1 MNLNVSDLW
10 EKLPVNSSG
19 RCPYDVTGW
28 EHQMEQLYFW
38 FYLLLFIPGLCLN
51 TTALWVL
58 CRHISKKTKAVIFMV
73 NLALADLLHV
83 MSLPL
88 RIHYYRTHTWPFG
101 QTLCLFCF
109 YLKYLNMYAS
119 ITFLVRTHSNL
130 FCFYL
135 KYLNMYASITFLV
148 RTHSNLF
155 CFYLKYLNMYA
166 SITFLVRTHSNL
178 FCFYRKYLNMYAS
191 ITFLVR
197 THSNLFC
204 FYLKYLNMYASI
216 TFLVRTHSNL
226 FCFYLKYLNMYA
238 SITFLVRTHSNLF
251 CFYLKYLNMYASI
264 TFLVCISVQRCV
276 FLLQPFY
283 ARRWRRRYDLLIS
296 ATVWLVVGIF
306 CSPFIIMRISNS
318 TVPGQYTPSPSTSF
332 IPSSNPSYY
341 TGSPIPYSTPST
353 LPYTS
358 PSPRPGDG
366 CFKDLPTRKLPL
378 PLMAAMMVLA
388 ELFGFVL
395 PLSAISYCSLR
406 IAHSL
411 RQRQDREHHQNHRCP
426 STSQAQPS
434 AQTDRE
440 HHHNH
445 RCPSTSQAQPS
456 AQMHRQTDKD
466 KRRALRMV
474 MSCSALFLFCF
485 APYHVNFL
493 LYVMVSQ
500 DIVSHCPTMLAVR
513 HFHPISLCVAS
524 LSCCLNPLLYYFL
537 TAEFRQHLSQRTSS
551 LSSSIRGRLMSLE
564 STSSFRE

>member
-1 MNLNVSDLW
+1 MNLNVSGLW
-10 EKLPVNSSG
+10 EELPVNSSVW
-19 RCPYDVTGW
+19 CPYDVIGW
-28 EHQMEQLYFW
+28 EPQMEQLYFW

-88 RIHYYRTHTWPFG
+88 RIHYYLTHTWPFG
-101 QTLCLFCF
+101 QTLC
-109 YLKYLNMYAS
+109 
-119 ITFLVRTHSNL
+119 
-130 FCFYL
+130 
-135 KYLNMYASITFLV
+135 
-148 RTHSNLF
+148 
-155 CFYLKYLNMYA
+155 
-166 SITFLVRTHSNL
+166 
-178 FCFYRKYLNMYAS
+178 
-191 ITFLVR
+191 
-197 THSNLFC
+197 
-204 FYLKYLNMYASI
+204 
-216 TFLVRTHSNL
+216 
-226 FCFYLKYLNMYA
+226 
-238 SITFLVRTHSNLF
+238 LF

-296 ATVWLVVGIF
+296 ATVWLVVGIG

-318 TVPGQYTPSPSTSF
+318 TVPSQYTPSPSTSL
-332 IPSSNPSYY
+332 IPSSNPSHY
-341 TGSPIPYSTPST
+341 TGSPIQYSTTST

-358 PSPRPGDG
+358 SSPTG

-378 PLMAAMMVLA
+378 PLM
-388 ELFGFVL
+388 
-395 PLSAISYCSLR
+395 
-406 IAHSL
+406 
-411 RQRQDREHHQNHRCP
+411 
-426 STSQAQPS
+426 
-434 AQTDRE
+434 
-440 HHHNH
+440 
-445 RCPSTSQAQPS
+445 
-456 AQMHRQTDKD
+456 DKD

-485 APYHVNFL
+485 APYHINFL

-500 DIVSHCPTMLAVR
+500 DIVSHCPTMLVVR
-513 HFHPISLCVAS
+513 HFHPVSLCVAS

>member
-10 EKLPVNSSG
+10 EELPVNSSG
-19 RCPYDVTGW
+19 RCDVTGW

-119 ITFLVRTHSNL
+119 ITFLV
-130 FCFYL
+130 
-135 KYLNMYASITFLV
+135 
-148 RTHSNLF
+148 
-155 CFYLKYLNMYA
+155 
-166 SITFLVRTHSNL
+166 
-178 FCFYRKYLNMYAS
+178 
-191 ITFLVR
+191 
-197 THSNLFC
+197 
-204 FYLKYLNMYASI
+204 
-216 TFLVRTHSNL
+216 
-226 FCFYLKYLNMYA
+226 
-238 SITFLVRTHSNLF
+238 
-251 CFYLKYLNMYASI
+251 
-264 TFLVCISVQRCV
+264 CISVQRCV

-318 TVPGQYTPSPSTSF
+318 TVPGQYTPSPSTSL
-332 IPSSNPSYY
+332 IPISNPSYY

-358 PSPRPGDG
+358 PSPRPSDG

-434 AQTDRE
+434 AQMDRE

-456 AQMHRQTDKD
+456 AQMNRQTDKD

-500 DIVSHCPTMLAVR
+500 DIVSHCPTMLVVR
-513 HFHPISLCVAS
+513 HFHPVSLCVAS
-524 LSCCLNPLLYYFL
+524 MSCCLNPLLYYFL

>member
-1 MNLNVSDLW
+1 MNLNVSDLG
-10 EKLPVNSSG
+10 EELPVNSSSL
-19 RCPYDVTGW
+19 RCSYDVIGW
-28 EHQMEQLYFW
+28 EHRMEQLYFW
-38 FYLLLFIPGLCLN
+38 FYLLLFVPGLCLN

-119 ITFLVRTHSNL
+119 ITFLV
-130 FCFYL
+130 
-135 KYLNMYASITFLV
+135 
-148 RTHSNLF
+148 
-155 CFYLKYLNMYA
+155 
-166 SITFLVRTHSNL
+166 
-178 FCFYRKYLNMYAS
+178 
-191 ITFLVR
+191 
-197 THSNLFC
+197 
-204 FYLKYLNMYASI
+204 
-216 TFLVRTHSNL
+216 
-226 FCFYLKYLNMYA
+226 
-238 SITFLVRTHSNLF
+238 
-251 CFYLKYLNMYASI
+251 
-264 TFLVCISVQRCV
+264 CISVQRCV

-296 ATVWLVVGIF
+296 ATVWLVVGIG

-318 TVPGQYTPSPSTSF
+318 TVPSQYTPSPSISL
-332 IPSSNPSYY
+332 IPSSNPSHY
-341 TGSPIPYSTPST
+341 TGSPIPYSIPST

-358 PSPRPGDG
+358 PSPRPIDG

-378 PLMAAMMVLA
+378 PLVAAMMVLA

-395 PLSAISYCSLR
+395 PLGAISYCSLR

-411 RQRQDREHHQNHRCP
+411 RQRQDREHNHRCP

-434 AQTDRE
+434 AQTDRD
-440 HHHNH
+440 HNH

-456 AQMHRQTDKD
+456 AQTDRDHNHRCPSTSQAQPSAQTDRD

-500 DIVSHCPTMLAVR
+500 DIVSHCPTMLVVR
-513 HFHPISLCVAS
+513 HFHPVSLCVAS

>member
-1 MNLNVSDLW
+1 MNLNVSGLW
-10 EKLPVNSSG
+10 EELPVNSSV
-19 RCPYDVTGW
+19 RCPYDVIGW
-28 EHQMEQLYFW
+28 EPQMQQLYFW

-88 RIHYYRTHTWPFG
+88 RIHYYLTHTWPFG
-101 QTLCLFCF
+101 QALC
-109 YLKYLNMYAS
+109 
-119 ITFLVRTHSNL
+119 
-130 FCFYL
+130 
-135 KYLNMYASITFLV
+135 
-148 RTHSNLF
+148 
-155 CFYLKYLNMYA
+155 
-166 SITFLVRTHSNL
+166 
-178 FCFYRKYLNMYAS
+178 
-191 ITFLVR
+191 
-197 THSNLFC
+197 
-204 FYLKYLNMYASI
+204 
-216 TFLVRTHSNL
+216 
-226 FCFYLKYLNMYA
+226 
-238 SITFLVRTHSNLF
+238 LF

-296 ATVWLVVGIF
+296 ATVWLVVGIG
-306 CSPFIIMRISNS
+306 CSPFIIMRSSNS
-318 TVPGQYTPSPSTSF
+318 TVPSQYTPSPSTSL
-332 IPSSNPSYY
+332 IPSSNPSHY
-341 TGSPIPYSTPST
+341 TGSPIQYSTPST

-358 PSPRPGDG
+358 SSPSG

-378 PLMAAMMVLA
+378 PLVAAMMVLA

-411 RQRQDREHHQNHRCP
+411 RQRQDREHHHNHRCP

-456 AQMHRQTDKD
+456 AQINRQMDKD

-485 APYHVNFL
+485 APYHINFL

-500 DIVSHCPTMLAVR
+500 DIVSHCPTMLVVR
-513 HFHPISLCVAS
+513 HFHPVSLCVAS

>member
-1 MNLNVSDLW
+1 MPDRLLTPAVTEDLSDCRFIHPSATPAAP
-10 EKLPVNSSG
+10 LPA
-19 RCPYDVTGW
+19 P
-28 EHQMEQLYFW
+28 HQTDSPGEATYLVELELYFW

-88 RIHYYRTHTWPFG
+88 RIHYYLTHTWPFG
-101 QTLCLFCF
+101 QTLC
-109 YLKYLNMYAS
+109 
-119 ITFLVRTHSNL
+119 
-130 FCFYL
+130 
-135 KYLNMYASITFLV
+135 
-148 RTHSNLF
+148 
-155 CFYLKYLNMYA
+155 
-166 SITFLVRTHSNL
+166 
-178 FCFYRKYLNMYAS
+178 
-191 ITFLVR
+191 
-197 THSNLFC
+197 
-204 FYLKYLNMYASI
+204 
-216 TFLVRTHSNL
+216 
-226 FCFYLKYLNMYA
+226 
-238 SITFLVRTHSNLF
+238 LF

-296 ATVWLVVGIF
+296 ATVWLVVGIG

-318 TVPGQYTPSPSTSF
+318 TVPIQYTPSPSTSL
-332 IPSSNPSYY
+332 IPSSNHSQY
-341 TGSPIPYSTPST
+341 TGSPIQYSTPFT

-358 PSPRPGDG
+358 SSPSG
-366 CFKDLPTRKLPL
+366 CFKDLPTRKLPI
-378 PLMAAMMVLA
+378 PLVAAMMVLA

-411 RQRQDREHHQNHRCP
+411 RQRQDREHHHNHRCP

-434 AQTDRE
+434 VQTDRE

-456 AQMHRQTDKD
+456 VQTDREHHHNHRCPSTSQAQPSVQTDREHHHNHCCPSTSQTQPSAQINRQMDKD

-485 APYHVNFL
+485 APYHINFL

-500 DIVSHCPTMLAVR
+500 DIVSHCPTMLVVR
-513 HFHPISLCVAS
+513 HFHPVSLCVAS

>member
-119 ITFLVRTHSNL
+119 ITFLV
-130 FCFYL
+130 
-135 KYLNMYASITFLV
+135 
-148 RTHSNLF
+148 
-155 CFYLKYLNMYA
+155 
-166 SITFLVRTHSNL
+166 
-178 FCFYRKYLNMYAS
+178 
-191 ITFLVR
+191 
-197 THSNLFC
+197 
-204 FYLKYLNMYASI
+204 
-216 TFLVRTHSNL
+216 
-226 FCFYLKYLNMYA
+226 
-238 SITFLVRTHSNLF
+238 
-251 CFYLKYLNMYASI
+251 
-264 TFLVCISVQRCV
+264 CISVQRCV

-318 TVPGQYTPSPSTSF
+318 TVPGQYTPSPSTSL

>member
-1 MNLNVSDLW
+1 MNLNVSDLG
-10 EKLPVNSSG
+10 EELPVNSSM
-19 RCPYDVTGW
+19 RCPYDVIGW
-28 EHQMEQLYFW
+28 EPQKVQQLYFW

-58 CRHISKKTKAVIFMV
+58 CTHISKKTKAVIFMV

-88 RIHYYRTHTWPFG
+88 RIHYYLTHTWPFG
-101 QTLCLFCF
+101 HTLCLFCF

-119 ITFLVRTHSNL
+119 IS
-130 FCFYL
+130 
-135 KYLNMYASITFLV
+135 
-148 RTHSNLF
+148 
-155 CFYLKYLNMYA
+155 
-166 SITFLVRTHSNL
+166 
-178 FCFYRKYLNMYAS
+178 
-191 ITFLVR
+191 
-197 THSNLFC
+197 
-204 FYLKYLNMYASI
+204 
-216 TFLVRTHSNL
+216 
-226 FCFYLKYLNMYA
+226 
-238 SITFLVRTHSNLF
+238 
-251 CFYLKYLNMYASI
+251 
-264 TFLVCISVQRCV
+264 FLVCISVQRCV
-276 FLLQPFY
+276 FLLRPFY

-296 ATVWLVVGIF
+296 ATVWLVVGIGS
-306 CSPFIIMRISNS
+306 SPFIIMRISNS
-318 TVPGQYTPSPSTSF
+318 SNPSQYTPSPSTSL
-332 IPSSNPSYY
+332 IHSSNPSQY
-341 TGSPIPYSTPST
+341 TPSPSTSLIHSSNPSQYSPIPYSTPST
-353 LPYTS
+353 LPYT
-358 PSPRPGDG
+358 RPIDG

-378 PLMAAMMVLA
+378 PLVAAMMVLA

-411 RQRQDREHHQNHRCP
+411 RQRQDSRCPSTSQAQPSALTDREHHHNHACPSTSQAQPSALTDREHHHNHACP

-456 AQMHRQTDKD
+456 ALMNRQIDKE

-500 DIVSHCPTMLAVR
+500 DIVSHCPTMLVVR
-513 HFHPISLCVAS
+513 HFHPVSLCVAS

>member
-1 MNLNVSDLW
+1 MNLNVSGLW
-10 EKLPVNSSG
+10 EELPVNSSA
-19 RCPYDVTGW
+19 RCPYDVIGW
-28 EHQMEQLYFW
+28 EPQMEQLYFW

-88 RIHYYRTHTWPFG
+88 RIHYYLTHTWPFG
-101 QTLCLFCF
+101 QTLC
-109 YLKYLNMYAS
+109 
-119 ITFLVRTHSNL
+119 
-130 FCFYL
+130 
-135 KYLNMYASITFLV
+135 
-148 RTHSNLF
+148 
-155 CFYLKYLNMYA
+155 
-166 SITFLVRTHSNL
+166 
-178 FCFYRKYLNMYAS
+178 
-191 ITFLVR
+191 
-197 THSNLFC
+197 
-204 FYLKYLNMYASI
+204 
-216 TFLVRTHSNL
+216 
-226 FCFYLKYLNMYA
+226 
-238 SITFLVRTHSNLF
+238 LF

-296 ATVWLVVGIF
+296 ATVWLVVGIG

-318 TVPGQYTPSPSTSF
+318 TEPSQYTPSPSTSL
-332 IPSSNPSYY
+332 IPSSNPSHY
-341 TGSPIPYSTPST
+341 TGSPIQYSTPST

-358 PSPRPGDG
+358 SIPSG

-378 PLMAAMMVLA
+378 PLVAAMMVLA

-411 RQRQDREHHQNHRCP
+411 RQRQDREHHHNHRCP

-456 AQMHRQTDKD
+456 AQTDREHHHNHRCPSTSQAQPSAQINRQIDKD

-485 APYHVNFL
+485 APYHINFL

-500 DIVSHCPTMLAVR
+500 DIVSHCPTMLVVR
-513 HFHPISLCVAS
+513 HFHPVSLCVAS

>member
-1 MNLNVSDLW
+1 MNLNVSDLG
-10 EKLPVNSSG
+10 EELPVNSSM
-19 RCPYDVTGW
+19 RCPYDVIGW
-28 EHQMEQLYFW
+28 EPQKVQQLYFW

-58 CRHISKKTKAVIFMV
+58 CTHISKKTKAVIFMV

-88 RIHYYRTHTWPFG
+88 RIHYYLTHTWPFG
-101 QTLCLFCF
+101 HTLC
-109 YLKYLNMYAS
+109 
-119 ITFLVRTHSNL
+119 
-130 FCFYL
+130 
-135 KYLNMYASITFLV
+135 
-148 RTHSNLF
+148 
-155 CFYLKYLNMYA
+155 
-166 SITFLVRTHSNL
+166 
-178 FCFYRKYLNMYAS
+178 
-191 ITFLVR
+191 
-197 THSNLFC
+197 
-204 FYLKYLNMYASI
+204 
-216 TFLVRTHSNL
+216 
-226 FCFYLKYLNMYA
+226 
-238 SITFLVRTHSNLF
+238 LF

-296 ATVWLVVGIF
+296 ATVWLVVGIG

-318 TVPGQYTPSPSTSF
+318 TVPSQYTPSPSTSL
-332 IPSSNPSYY
+332 IPSSNPSQY

-353 LPYTS
+353 LPYT
-358 PSPRPGDG
+358 RPIDG

-378 PLMAAMMVLA
+378 PLVAAMMVLA

-411 RQRQDREHHQNHRCP
+411 RQRQDSRCPSTSQAQPSAQTDREHHHNHPCP

-456 AQMHRQTDKD
+456 AQMNRQIDKE

-474 MSCSALFLFCF
+474 MSCSGLFLFCF

-500 DIVSHCPTMLAVR
+500 DIVSHCPTMLVVR
-513 HFHPISLCVAS
+513 HFHPVSLCVAS

>member
-1 MNLNVSDLW
+1 MNLNVSGLW
-10 EKLPVNSSG
+10 EELPVNSSVW
-19 RCPYDVTGW
+19 CPYDVIGW
-28 EHQMEQLYFW
+28 EPQMEQLYFW

-88 RIHYYRTHTWPFG
+88 RIHYYLTHTWPFG
-101 QTLCLFCF
+101 QTLC
-109 YLKYLNMYAS
+109 
-119 ITFLVRTHSNL
+119 
-130 FCFYL
+130 
-135 KYLNMYASITFLV
+135 
-148 RTHSNLF
+148 
-155 CFYLKYLNMYA
+155 
-166 SITFLVRTHSNL
+166 
-178 FCFYRKYLNMYAS
+178 
-191 ITFLVR
+191 
-197 THSNLFC
+197 
-204 FYLKYLNMYASI
+204 
-216 TFLVRTHSNL
+216 
-226 FCFYLKYLNMYA
+226 
-238 SITFLVRTHSNLF
+238 LF

-296 ATVWLVVGIF
+296 ATVWLVVGIG

-318 TVPGQYTPSPSTSF
+318 TVPSQHTPSPSTSL
-332 IPSSNPSYY
+332 IPSSNPSHY
-341 TGSPIPYSTPST
+341 TGSPIQYSTIST

-358 PSPRPGDG
+358 SSPSG

-378 PLMAAMMVLA
+378 PLVAAMMVLA

-411 RQRQDREHHQNHRCP
+411 RQRQDREHHHNHRCPSTSQAQPSTQTDREHHHNHRCP

-445 RCPSTSQAQPS
+445 RCPLTSQAQPS
-456 AQMHRQTDKD
+456 ARINRQMDKD

-485 APYHVNFL
+485 APYHINFL

-500 DIVSHCPTMLAVR
+500 DIVSHCPTMLVVR
-513 HFHPISLCVAS
+513 HFHPVSLCVAS

>member
-1 MNLNVSDLW
+1 MNLNVSGLW
-10 EKLPVNSSG
+10 EELPVNSSVW
-19 RCPYDVTGW
+19 CPYDVIGW
-28 EHQMEQLYFW
+28 EPQMEQLYFW

-88 RIHYYRTHTWPFG
+88 RIHYYLTHTWPFG
-101 QTLCLFCF
+101 QTLC
-109 YLKYLNMYAS
+109 
-119 ITFLVRTHSNL
+119 
-130 FCFYL
+130 
-135 KYLNMYASITFLV
+135 
-148 RTHSNLF
+148 
-155 CFYLKYLNMYA
+155 
-166 SITFLVRTHSNL
+166 
-178 FCFYRKYLNMYAS
+178 
-191 ITFLVR
+191 
-197 THSNLFC
+197 
-204 FYLKYLNMYASI
+204 
-216 TFLVRTHSNL
+216 
-226 FCFYLKYLNMYA
+226 
-238 SITFLVRTHSNLF
+238 LF

-296 ATVWLVVGIF
+296 ATVWLVVGIG

-318 TVPGQYTPSPSTSF
+318 TVPSQYTPSPSTSL
-332 IPSSNPSYY
+332 IPSSNPSHY
-341 TGSPIPYSTPST
+341 TGSPIQYSTTST

-358 PSPRPGDG
+358 SSPTG

-378 PLMAAMMVLA
+378 PLVAAMMVLA

-411 RQRQDREHHQNHRCP
+411 RQRQDREHHHNHRCP

-434 AQTDRE
+434 TQTDRE

-456 AQMHRQTDKD
+456 TQTDREHHHNHRCPLTSQAQPSARINRQMDKD

-485 APYHVNFL
+485 APYHINFL

-500 DIVSHCPTMLAVR
+500 DIVSHCPTMLVVR
-513 HFHPISLCVAS
+513 HFHPVSLCVAS